1 MFDEVPPVIPPL
13 VATTQAATPS
23 PEVQPPGEASLP
35 PPTAEQAQA
44 ADHVF
49 TDHAKHHPLVTLLGV
64 ATSVG
69 LLRDVAVDTFD
80 TSDEEEEEA
89 DPKHKKDQKP

>member
-13 VATTQAATPS
+13 VATTQAETPS
-23 PEVQPPGEASLP
+23 PDLPPAGEASLP

-49 TDHAKHHPLVTLLGV
+49 TDHTRPHPLVTLLGV

-80 TSDEEEEEA
+80 TSGEEEEDEPEA
-89 DPKHKKDQKP
+89 KKDRKS